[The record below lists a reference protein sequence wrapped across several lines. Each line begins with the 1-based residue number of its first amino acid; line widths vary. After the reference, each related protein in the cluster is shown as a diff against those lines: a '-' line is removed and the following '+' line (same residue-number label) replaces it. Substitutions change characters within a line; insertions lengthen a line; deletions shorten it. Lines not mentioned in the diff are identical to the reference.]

1 MYGKFSYL
9 LSAWSWL
16 REGRDR
22 VMAAIQARDPRAR
35 VRKTARKSERLET
48 RVTPEQKELVQ
59 QAAALQGRSLTD
71 FVSASVQQA
80 AEQTIREHTV
90 ITLSARDSRAVME
103 ALLNPEPAGP
113 WLRQAVERYK
123 AIMGDR

>member
-1 MYGKFSYL
+1 MS
-9 LSAWSWL
+9 
-16 REGRDR
+16 
-22 VMAAIQARDPRAR
+22 AIQARDPRIR

-71 FVSASVQQA
+71 FVSASVQQG

-113 WLRQAVERYK
+113 WLRQAAERYK
-123 AIMGDR
+123 TIMGGQ

>member
-1 MYGKFSYL
+1 MP
-9 LSAWSWL
+9 
-16 REGRDR
+16 
-22 VMAAIQARDPRAR
+22 AIQARDPRAR

-48 RVTPEQKELVQ
+48 RVTRGQKELVQ

-90 ITLSARDSRAVME
+90 ITLSARDSHAVME

-113 WLRQAVERYK
+113 WLRQAAERYK
-123 AIMGDR
+123 TIMGDQ